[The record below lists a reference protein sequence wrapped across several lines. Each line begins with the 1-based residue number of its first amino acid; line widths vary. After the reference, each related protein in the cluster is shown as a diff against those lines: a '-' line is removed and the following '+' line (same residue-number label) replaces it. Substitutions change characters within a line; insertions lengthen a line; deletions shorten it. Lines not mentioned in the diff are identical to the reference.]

1 MRAAKYLIAI
11 WTAVLA
17 YTGMTISLGMTGFS
31 AYRVLQGEKDKQQ
44 QNLDALKSLNQELK
58 NTTDALLYDKDTIA
72 IFARELGF
80 ASKDEKFIRIVG
92 LSALH
97 KQRMEAGGVLSAAKP
112 DYTPD
117 YVLKIISLCMG
128 IFVFIT
134 IAWGDYYLHR
144 KKD

>member
-11 WTAVLA
+11 WTAVLV
-17 YTGMTISLGMTGFS
+17 YTMMTISLGMTGFS
-31 AYRVLQGEKDKQQ
+31 AYRELEGELVKQQ

-58 NTTDALLYDKDTIA
+58 NTTDALLYDGDTLT

-97 KQRMEAGGVLSAAKP
+97 KQRLEAGGVMAAAKP
-112 DYTPD
+112 EYTPD
-117 YVLKIISLCMG
+117 YVFKIISLCMG
-128 IFVFIT
+128 LFVFIA
-134 IAWGDYYLHR
+134 IGWVDYYLHR
-144 KKD
+144 RRD

>member
-17 YTGMTISLGMTGFS
+17 YAAMTTSLGMTGFS
-31 AYRVLQGEKDKQQ
+31 AYRELQEEQDKQQ

-97 KQRMEAGGVLSAAKP
+97 KQRLEAGGVLVAAKP
-112 DYTPD
+112 DYVPD

-128 IFVFIT
+128 LFVFIAA
-134 IAWGDYYLHR
+134 AWADYYLHR
-144 KKD
+144 KKN